1 MFPAAGRPGDHDGA
15 AVAGPVGLGEAE
27 DLGAIQAARMA
38 EVDVLDGGRAAE
50 PGGLQAAV
58 HAPAG
63 PRGELAVHEQAE
75 AFAESEPGA
84 AGLPALPGGGGGHGV
99 RPQGFQ
105 PVDGGAIQHGKCPF
119 ASCSSPGRAR

>member
-1 MFPAAGRPGDHDGA
+1 MLGAVQAAG
-15 AVAGPVGLGEAE
+15 V
-27 DLGAIQAARMA
+27 A

-75 AFAESEPGA
+75 PLIEPQPGV
-84 AGLPALPGGGGGHGV
+84 AGLLVLLGQGGGHGV
-99 RPQGFQ
+99 QPQGLQ
-105 PVDGGAIQHGKCPF
+105 PVDSALLSIIWFSFQV
-119 ASCSSPGRAR
+119 